1 MMGLQGDSLLRLV
14 AGQLVVGL
22 IEHRSPPDGRGGGV
36 ALVI

>member
-14 AGQLVVGL
+14 AGQLVGL

-36 ALVI
+36 ALGI